1 MEVNANVVA
10 AEDMNYTIVI
20 NGAVWLAALTYYALF
35 ARKWFTGP
43 KMTIDADNATPHSG
57 SETQLEK

>member
-43 KMTIDADNATPHSG
+43 KMTDRKSVV
-57 SETQLEK
+57 